1 MFASHAEFVIH
12 EVVSHVRRNTVETTA
27 APSVISYNSN
37 IEMSLQNRK
46 NTAWVHEAE
55 FRFIGPENEHHLLAT
70 TCLLNCVALFVY
82 SPKGHGF
89 CAHISPIALQ
99 CGLQEAVV
107 MRKDGVVFG
116 NMLVRMKEVFSDTKN
131 SDLRISLVGGWR
143 LADLHPTLREKYYP
157 TEKSLW
163 KFSAVVRKFAI
174 DAFPGASLD
183 TSELNRFDGVSWE
196 DRTAYAKMKRVAVGE
211 AFRIAVLDTSDGK
224 ISVQTTDLC
233 DLTDNRSAGASI
245 PSRIVLECEQ
255 HLLDMQQRA
264 YKFKGTWSDG
274 DPVPAPVLQEYEH
287 RLRGGGGGGGRGGG
301 GGGGGGV
308 HCV

>member
-1 MFASHAEFVIH
+1 
-12 EVVSHVRRNTVETTA
+12 
-27 APSVISYNSN
+27 
-37 IEMSLQNRK
+37 
-46 NTAWVHEAE
+46 
-55 FRFIGPENEHHLLAT
+55 
-70 TCLLNCVALFVY
+70 
-82 SPKGHGF
+82 
-89 CAHISPIALQ
+89 
-99 CGLQEAVV
+99 

-274 DPVPAPVLQEYEH
+274 DPVPAPFLQEYEH